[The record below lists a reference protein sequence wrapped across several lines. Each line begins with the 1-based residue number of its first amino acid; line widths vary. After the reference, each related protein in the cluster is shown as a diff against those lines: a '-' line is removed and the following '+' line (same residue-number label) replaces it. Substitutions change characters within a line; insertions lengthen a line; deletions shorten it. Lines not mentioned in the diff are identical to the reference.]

1 MAEQNTKT
9 GVVSTAAAFGIVAL
23 TIYALVIGEDILMP
37 LVLAL
42 FITYL
47 IAALGR
53 RIQSRLKVGK
63 RQMPDWLGLASAI
76 LVFLAVI
83 AVVVQI
89 VAGNIRAVVLAAPE
103 YQMRLEALF
112 VEGTT
117 FVAELLRLKTTP
129 TLDSITREIDVSS
142 LVTRFAAAFQS
153 IAASTFQ
160 VFAYAAFLLLEIRY
174 FDRKLKA
181 IWPDAGREQR
191 IRGTLATMGR
201 KIETYVLIKTG
212 ISLLNGVLSYVILR
226 LFGVDFAAFWAL
238 LVFVLNF
245 IPYIGSP
252 LAMTFPSVL
261 ALLQF
266 NSWVVAGVVLGS
278 LVAVQAFVENVIEP
292 QITGKSLNLSPVVM
306 ILSLSVWGSIWGITG
321 MILSVPMMVIIM
333 IALAQFPKTRPIAV
347 MMSATGDV
355 GEGL

>member
-1 MAEQNTKT
+1 MPDTNAKT
-9 GVVSTAAAFGIVAL
+9 DVIAVAAALGVVAL
-23 TIYALVIGEDILMP
+23 TIYALVVGEGILMP

-47 IAALGR
+47 IAALGK
-53 RIQSRLKVGK
+53 RIERIRVK
-63 RQMPDWLGLASAI
+63 DWHPPFWMGLTGAI
-76 LVFLAVI
+76 LVVLFVI
-83 AVVVQI
+83 AGVVQI
-89 VAGNIRAVVLAAPE
+89 VAGNIRAVVDAAPI
-103 YQMRLEALF
+103 YQERLQGLF
-112 VEGTT
+112 TEGTA
-117 FVAELLRLKTTP
+117 FVVDFLHLKQTP
-129 TLDSITREIDVSS
+129 TLAMLAEKMDLGALLGS
-142 LVTRFAAAFQS
+142 FALGFQS

-160 VFAYAAFLLLEIRY
+160 VIAYATFLLLEIRY

-181 IWPDAGREQR
+181 IWPDAEREQR
-191 IRGTLATMGR
+191 IRTTLATMGR

-212 ISLLNGVLSYVILR
+212 ISLLNAILSYTILR

-252 LAMTFPSVL
+252 LAMLFPTVV

-266 NSWVVAGVVLGS
+266 NSWVTAGVVLGS

-306 ILSLSVWGSIWGITG
+306 ILSLAVWGSMWGITG